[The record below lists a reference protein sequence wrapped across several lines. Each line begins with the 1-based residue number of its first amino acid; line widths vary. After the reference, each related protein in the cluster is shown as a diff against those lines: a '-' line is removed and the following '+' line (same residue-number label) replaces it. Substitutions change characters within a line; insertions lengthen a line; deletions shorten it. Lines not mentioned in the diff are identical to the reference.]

1 MKSLEKALAK
11 NKTLKVLK
19 MNDVIHEDCEE
30 ELFEQLGNAL
40 AVSTSLEEFSFSVL
54 RLIFRKIYA

>member
-1 MKSLEKALAK
+1 MDGVANGSNVE
-11 NKTLKVLK
+11 T
-19 MNDVIHEDCEE
+19 
-30 ELFEQLGNAL
+30 FEQLGNAL